1 VSQQDPN
8 ARPSVVSAKSEEFW
22 RNFFE
27 QGGDTYRRMRWAFKK
42 LPAEPRCLMCGA
54 PFTGPGAPLMRV
66 IGKRPSNA
74 NPNWCTGCFDYMT
87 KHRGG
92 AEVEGAFLF
101 ADIRGS
107 TALAE
112 RLSSSDYH
120 DLLER
125 YFATATSAV
134 FKYDGFV
141 DKFVGD
147 ELVALFYPLLTGERF
162 VERAVDAAKEVL
174 RTTGHGDPA
183 GPWVPVGVGVHSG
196 LAWFGSV
203 GEGTHVEMTA
213 VGDAVNV
220 AARLAAAAEA
230 GEILVSADAA
240 TASDLDP
247 TLERHALEL
256 KGKELPTDVVSI
268 RVSPD

>member
-1 VSQQDPN
+1 MSDQQPN
-8 ARPSVVSAKSEEFW
+8 TRPSVVSEKNEEFW
-22 RNFFE
+22 REFLE
-27 QGGDTYRRMRWAFKK
+27 QGGDTYRRLRWVFKQ
-42 LPAEPRCLMCGA
+42 LPAEPRCRMCAA

-66 IGKRPSNA
+66 IGKRPSNV
-74 NPNWCTGCFDYMT
+74 NPHWCTGCFEYMT

-92 AEVEGAFLF
+92 AEVPGAFLF

-125 YFATATSAV
+125 YFATATTAV

-174 RTTGHGDPA
+174 RATGHGDPG
-183 GPWVPVGVGVHSG
+183 GPWVPVGAGVHSG

-240 TASDLDP
+240 VAAGVDP
-247 TLERHALEL
+247 ALERHALEL
-256 KGKELPTDVVSI
+256 KGKELPTDVVSVRI
-268 RVSPD
+268 GP

>member
-1 VSQQDPN
+1 VTDQ
-8 ARPSVVSAKSEEFW
+8 RPSVVSPKSEEFW
-22 RNFFE
+22 RHFFE
-27 QGGDTYRRMRWAFKK
+27 QGGDTYRGARWVFKH

-54 PFTGPGAPLMRV
+54 PFTGPGAPVMRL
-66 IGKRPSNA
+66 IGKRPSDA
-74 NPNWCTGCFDYMT
+74 NPNWCNGCFSYMT

-92 AEVEGAFLF
+92 AEIEGAFLF

-107 TALAE
+107 TSLAE
-112 RLSSSDYH
+112 RLSSSEYH

-125 YFATATSAV
+125 FFATATSAV

-147 ELVALFYPLLTGERF
+147 ELVALYYPLLTGERY
-162 VERAVDAAKEVL
+162 VGRAIDTAQELL
-174 RTTGHGDPA
+174 RATGHGDPG

-220 AARLAAAAEA
+220 AARLAAAADA
-230 GEILVSADAA
+230 GEIIVSADAA
-240 TASDLDP
+240 AAADLDP
-247 TLERHALEL
+247 TLARQALEL

-268 RVSPD
+268 RVPPD

>member
-1 VSQQDPN
+1 SGARSSTSRASTARSTARRSATSSRRPPGSDGTVDLGWTDRMIRSVHLSEVNGGVSQQDSNPK
-8 ARPSVVSAKSEEFW
+8 PSVVSAKSEEFW
-22 RNFFE
+22 RKFFE
-27 QGGDTYRRMRWAFKK
+27 QGGDTYRRMRWVFKQ

-112 RLSSSDYH
+112 RLSSSEYH

-162 VERAVDAAKEVL
+162 AERAVDA
-174 RTTGHGDPA
+174 
-183 GPWVPVGVGVHSG
+183 
-196 LAWFGSV
+196 
-203 GEGTHVEMTA
+203 
-213 VGDAVNV
+213 
-220 AARLAAAAEA
+220 
-230 GEILVSADAA
+230 
-240 TASDLDP
+240 
-247 TLERHALEL
+247 
-256 KGKELPTDVVSI
+256 
-268 RVSPD
+268 